1 MFGKNQNLEFQ
12 CVEKLKF
19 RMAMFRKA
27 NIYNSFKCLENVNIW
42 NSNVWKKENL
52 EFQCLE
58 KGEIYNWNVWKRPK
72 FRMKAKFRIAMF
84 GKRRNME
91 FQCLEKAKI
100 LNSGFS
106 KL

>member
-1 MFGKNQNLEFQ
+1 MFGKRGNLELE
-12 CVEKLKF
+12 CLK
-19 RMAMFRKA
+19 
-27 NIYNSFKCLENVNIW
+27 
-42 NSNVWKKENL
+42 
-52 EFQCLE
+52 
-58 KGEIYNWNVWKRPK
+58 KGEMQNFNVWKRPK

-84 GKRRNME
+84 GKRRNLE